1 MTSTLTLASR
11 PRAAPQPDAADRQEA
26 IRSLALAAIR
36 AVARRRAELGVVGR
50 PDEAGVRP
58 FD

>member
-1 MTSTLTLASR
+1 MPSTLTLASR
-11 PRAAPQPDAADRQEA
+11 PLVAPQPDVADRQEA
-26 IRSLALAAIR
+26 IRSLALAAIL

-50 PDEAGVRP
+50 PEEAGVRA